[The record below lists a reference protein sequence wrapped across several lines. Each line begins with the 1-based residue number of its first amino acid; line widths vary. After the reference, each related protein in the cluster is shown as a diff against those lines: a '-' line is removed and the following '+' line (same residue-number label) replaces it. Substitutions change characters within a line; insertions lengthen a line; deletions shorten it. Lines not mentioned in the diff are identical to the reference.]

1 MSSRIEKAYPTS
13 PGDLTEVDINDNVA
27 GKSAK
32 TAPGHPE
39 LHSDDDVLSVKEAV
53 IDGVDPV
60 YAAKAKVLNDAVSP
74 SRILKRNLGEGR
86 SGQTQ
91 RE

>member
-1 MSSRIEKAYPTS
+1 MSSKIEKAYPSS
-13 PGDLTEVDINDNVA
+13 PGDLTDIDINDNA
-27 GKSAK
+27 ADKSAK

-39 LHSDDDVLSVKEAV
+39 VHNDDDVLSIKDAV

-74 SRILKRNLGEGR
+74 TAR
-86 SGQTQ
+86 S
-91 RE
+91 

>member
-1 MSSRIEKAYPTS
+1 MSSRIEKAYPPS
-13 PGDLTEVDINDNVA
+13 PGDLTDVDINDNA
-27 GKSAK
+27 ADKSAK
-32 TAPGHPE
+32 TAQGHPE

-74 SRILKRNLGEGR
+74 TSN
-86 SGQTQ
+86 
-91 RE
+91 